1 MQGGAARRSKKN
13 TTSEIIKQELLA
25 SIAELSD
32 GEKDYMELN
41 KELRN
46 AKEPKDG
53 ISLVKEYE
61 DLLKRANRKIIN
73 IFGKQGELL

>member
-1 MQGGAARRSKKN
+1 
-13 TTSEIIKQELLA
+13 
-25 SIAELSD
+25 
-32 GEKDYMELN
+32 MELN

-73 IFGKQGELL
+73 IVGNQGELL

>member
-13 TTSEIIKQELLA
+13 KTSEIIKQELLA

-73 IFGKQGELL
+73 IVGNQGELL